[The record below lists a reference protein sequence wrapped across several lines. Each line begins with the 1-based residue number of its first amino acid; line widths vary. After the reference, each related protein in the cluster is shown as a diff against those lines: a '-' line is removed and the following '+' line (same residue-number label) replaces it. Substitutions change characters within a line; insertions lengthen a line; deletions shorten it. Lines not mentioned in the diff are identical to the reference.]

1 MRLSGPTHRRWPPA
15 VSIVSVVL
23 VVGIALAAGA
33 IRLLPMATT
42 AFAGETRIIAAAV
55 IFAACYLALA
65 IGEIPGLSIDRAG
78 VALVGAA
85 LMVAAGVLTPEAAYR
100 AIDLD
105 TITLLLGMMIVVAS
119 LRLSGFFA
127 IATLWIARRTKR
139 PWILLCA
146 ITATSGVF
154 SAFLVNDAI
163 CLVLAPLVLEVTQR
177 MGRKPVPYLLAVA
190 MASNVGSTATITG
203 NPQNILIGGFSRIP
217 YASFALTLG
226 PVALI
231 GLVVT
236 AALVALFH
244 RDEFFGADRLAMPPL
259 TQRVNRALV
268 TRALVAT
275 AVMVVLFFAG
285 QPPAKA
291 AIVIG
296 GCLLLTR
303 RVKSTRVYNEI
314 DWSLLLMFA
323 GLFIIVA
330 AARQALLTPDV
341 LAAAGHSRLDQVPML
356 SAVTAILSN
365 LVSNVPAVLMIRPFI
380 ETLPNQDNVWLTV
393 AMASTLAGNFT
404 ILGSIAN
411 LIVVQK
417 AAARGVRI
425 GFWDYFRVGAPLTL
439 VTLALGTLW
448 MWWR

>member
-1 MRLSGPTHRRWPPA
+1 
-15 VSIVSVVL
+15 
-23 VVGIALAAGA
+23 
-33 IRLLPMATT
+33 
-42 AFAGETRIIAAAV
+42 
-55 IFAACYLALA
+55 
-65 IGEIPGLSIDRAG
+65 
-78 VALVGAA
+78 
-85 LMVAAGVLTPEAAYR
+85 
-100 AIDLD
+100 
-105 TITLLLGMMIVVAS
+105 
-119 LRLSGFFA
+119 
-127 IATLWIARRTKR
+127 
-139 PWILLCA
+139 
-146 ITATSGVF
+146 
-154 SAFLVNDAI
+154 
-163 CLVLAPLVLEVTQR
+163 
-177 MGRKPVPYLLAVA
+177 
-190 MASNVGSTATITG
+190 
-203 NPQNILIGGFSRIP
+203 
-217 YASFALTLG
+217 
-226 PVALI
+226 
-231 GLVVT
+231 
-236 AALVALFH
+236 
-244 RDEFFGADRLAMPPL
+244 MPPL